1 MKEIVDP
8 KVYLK
13 TCAALLGLL
22 GLTWLSAYVNLG
34 AFNLIVGLAVAITK
48 AILIALFFMNLKRSS
63 RLLHFVAA
71 VGVLWLFILMAL
83 TFSDYLSRK

>member
-1 MKEIVDP
+1 MKEVVDP

-22 GLTWLSAYVNLG
+22 ALTWLSAYVNLG

-48 AILIALFFMNLKRSS
+48 TILIALFFMHLKRSS
-63 RLLHFVAA
+63 RLLHFVAG